1 LRLGLLFPRPSGGED
16 KRGDNTHY
24 KEQFSAFLDLARKL
38 NQKFSVIPLLQ
49 GSLGLKMLVETA
61 DITPDD
67 IDIGL
72 PQHLY
77 RFDERWNDLLAFMQ
91 GEGYTLEDE
100 HEHCFQKGDREV
112 NFGVNDGIG
121 GIPSLEVFAGIDLC
135 EIPIM
140 ETEGVIYK
148 LMTLEQY
155 LKVYSRSLEDNY
167 RSDKTG
173 NKDQPKIDIIK
184 KALNLPE

>member
-1 LRLGLLFPRPSGGED
+1 M
-16 KRGDNTHY
+16 HY
-24 KEQFSAFLDLARKL
+24 KEQFLAFLDLARKL
-38 NQKFSVIPLLQ
+38 NQKFSIIPLLQ
-49 GSLGLKMLVETA
+49 GSLGLKMLTKSTELM
-61 DITPDD
+61 PGD
-67 IDIGL
+67 IDIGI

-91 GEGYTLEDE
+91 DEGYTLEDK
-100 HEHCFQKGDREV
+100 HEHYFKKGDIEV

-121 GIPSLEVFAGIDLC
+121 DIPSLEVFADIDLC
-135 EIPIM
+135 DIPIV
-140 ETEGVIYK
+140 ETNGVIYK

-173 NKDQPKIDIIK
+173 NKDKAKIDIIK
-184 KALNLPE
+184 RLLNLI